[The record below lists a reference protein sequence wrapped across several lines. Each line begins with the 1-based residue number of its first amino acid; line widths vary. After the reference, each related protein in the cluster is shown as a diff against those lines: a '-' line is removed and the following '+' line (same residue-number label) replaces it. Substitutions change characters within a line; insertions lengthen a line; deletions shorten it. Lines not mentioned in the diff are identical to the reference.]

1 MASIKTRELN
11 KGSIKTIDR
20 ASLMIQHIKQ
30 SNVRLKDQT
39 IQEKHDTSSPDNY
52 AQERISE
59 YGRMATERAGLTA
72 YEMSVKT
79 VKKVRQKKELLEVRY
94 RKNALLRNRS
104 NSSNLHSPKIKTSSE
119 AQKLNA
125 TRKKAML
132 DKIKRDA
139 ATKNTVRMKNAA
151 KKAQKEAKN
160 LAKAAVR
167 SLKAI
172 IEGAKALFL
181 AIGAAGSVAIII
193 ILICVLFG
201 AAFYSFGD
209 ESSSNYTPVS
219 PEVEAYSPVIQTYAN
234 EYGIP
239 EYTELIKEVMMQESG
254 GKGNDPMQCSEC
266 GLNTKYP
273 RKPNGIKNPTY
284 SIEVGVHYLAN
295 LLKAAKCESPLDLDH
310 IRLALQS
317 YNYGSGYLD
326 WAVKRDGGYTVENA
340 AAFSDQQAKKH
351 GWDSYG
357 DKLYVSHVLRYY
369 PYGSYNI
376 GIGNT
381 AITQVAAKQI
391 GNAGGRK
398 FWSWYGFNGRVEW
411 CACFVSWC
419 GNQCGYTKAGIMPK
433 FSYVPSGVSWFKS
446 KGQWQ
451 KRTYTP
457 APGDIIF
464 FDWGGNGS
472 QDHVGIVEK
481 VEGGYVC
488 TIEGNSGDAVRRQK
502 YRIGY
507 YEILGYGVPKY

>member
-1 MASIKTRELN
+1 MASVKTRELN

-20 ASLMIQHIKQ
+20 ASLMTQHIKQ
-30 SNVRLKDQT
+30 SNVRLKDQS
-39 IQEKHDTSSPDNY
+39 IQEKHDTASPDNY

-59 YGRMATERAGLTA
+59 YGKMATERAGFTA
-72 YEMSVKT
+72 YDISVKAAR
-79 VKKVRQKKELLEVRY
+79 KVRQKKELIEVRY
-94 RKNALLRNRS
+94 RKNALLRNRI
-104 NSSNLHSPKIKTSSE
+104 NSSDLHSPKIKTSEE
-119 AQKLNA
+119 AQNLNA
-125 TRKKAML
+125 AKKKAMI

-139 ATKNTVRMKNAA
+139 AAKNTVRMKNAA

-160 LAKAAVR
+160 LANAAVR

-172 IEGAKALFL
+172 IEGAKAMFL
-181 AIGAAGSVAIII
+181 AIGAAGSVAVIIV
-193 ILICVLFG
+193 LICVLFG
-201 AAFYSFGD
+201 AAFYFFGD

-219 PEVEAYSPVIQTYAN
+219 PEVEAYTPVIQEYAGK
-234 EYGIP
+234 YGIP
-239 EYTELIKEVMMQESG
+239 EYTELIKAVMMQESG
-254 GKGNDPMQCSEC
+254 GKGSDPMQCSEC
-266 GLNTKYP
+266 ALNTKYP
-273 RKPNGIKNPTY
+273 HKPNSIKDPEY
-284 SIEVGVHYLAN
+284 SIDVGTHYIAN
-295 LLKAAKCESPLDLDH
+295 LLNQAKCKSPLDLEH

-317 YNYGSGYLD
+317 YNYGSGYLS

-357 DKLYVSHVLRYY
+357 DKMYVAHVLRYY

-376 GIGNT
+376 GVGNT
-381 AITQVAAKQI
+381 AITQIASKQT

-398 FWSWYGFNGRVEW
+398 FWSWYGFNSRVEW

-419 GNQCGYTKAGIMPK
+419 GDQCGYVKAGIMPK
-433 FSYVPSGVSWFKS
+433 FAGVANGVSWFKS

-464 FDWGGNGS
+464 FDWGGNGT

-481 VEGGYVC
+481 VDNGYVC